1 MNLGS
6 LKPPAGSRKKRKR
19 VGRGDGSGHGGTAC
33 KGDKGQKARSGGGP
47 RPGFEGGQ
55 MPLSRRL
62 PKRGFHNPF
71 RRIIGIVNVGQLER
85 FPQGTVIDG
94 ELLIESGLIKRQVE
108 AIKILGEGAVE
119 RALSVKVDLIS
130 KAAREKIINAGGTIL
145 EVN

>member
-1 MNLGS
+1 
-6 LKPPAGSRKKRKR
+6 
-19 VGRGDGSGHGGTAC
+19 
-33 KGDKGQKARSGGGP
+33 
-47 RPGFEGGQ
+47 